1 MINSR
6 EVIRRLIKYLV
17 LVLVVALSSFII
29 LVKGNVML
37 GIEKEIFIV
46 SIISGATFALLDL
59 MSPSIQ
65 LKIDK
70 KCGV

>member
-17 LVLVVALSSFII
+17 LVLVVALSSFTI

-37 GIEKEIFIV
+37 GIEREIFIV
-46 SIISGATFALLDL
+46 SIIGGTTFALLDL